1 MTEERT
7 LKLELAKTK
16 IGKVIRKEKEYSV
29 LYGGILD
36 IYETVGQ
43 IIPLEKE
50 EYTDLLVAFL
60 LNEGK
65 NYMIP
70 SQDEIMEDRQKVLLP
85 ESLKRIVTK
94 YKQDERVNQIKTMA
108 KKQIMQ
114 KSDNT
119 LSEEGFLKETSTNK
133 SNENEYFD
141 PIKEKK
147 PMETKEMPVANEKF
161 AENKTEITESNQVSE
176 KEEEPKK
183 KAELKFDLKESDTKL
198 RKYAKIFSV
207 LNVVLTVLLA
217 IGSILSVVLVPGEAV
232 TKIGT
237 LIGSLVTVATVY
249 LSIDLVSSKL
259 VNAANIE
266 TSTREMVVSKLST
279 IGK

>member
-114 KSDNT
+114 KSGNT

-147 PMETKEMPVANEKF
+147 LMETKEMPVANEKF
-161 AENKTEITESNQVSE
+161 AENKTEITESNQISG
-176 KEEEPKK
+176 KEEDPKK
-183 KAELKFDLKESDTKL
+183 KAELKLDLKESDTKL

-249 LSIDLVSSKL
+249 MSIDLVSSKL